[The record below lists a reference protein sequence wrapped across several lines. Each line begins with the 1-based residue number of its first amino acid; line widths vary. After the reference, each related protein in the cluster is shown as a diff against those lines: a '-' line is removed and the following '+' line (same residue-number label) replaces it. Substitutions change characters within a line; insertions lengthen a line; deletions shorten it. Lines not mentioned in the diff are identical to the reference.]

1 MIRSKPFTRLALA
14 ATCCLT
20 PLAAAAAQPADQA
33 GQATAIDEVV
43 VMARKQGETLLD
55 APATINVLQE
65 HALEAANITNATQLS
80 GIVPGLVIMQGTAG
94 ASSSFRGL
102 GSTSADPSVE
112 SSVATFL
119 DGVYLGHPR
128 DYILPIYD
136 VAQVELIKGTQ
147 STLLGKN
154 TSLGA
159 ISIVSRKPRGV
170 FGYDLSLTH
179 SDGIGGNRLEGGLD
193 TPLGHGFTLRI
204 AGVVNDEGGYVRNVH
219 LGDKERRVSD
229 SSGRLVLTGPL
240 GGSGELTV
248 IYQHDDRQTDGH
260 YLELLSDPNGVVT
273 GRALAL
279 GQTGF
284 EAVGNDR
291 AYSGADAAGPSG
303 VAGPLQFD
311 NQKGDRL
318 TIIGSHDLG
327 PYKLTAQ
334 TAWVQWKSR
343 RATDLDLTRAQL
355 LDLYDREKNYVL
367 SQEIRLASPAT
378 DRFSWLAGL
387 YYYKNNWR
395 IVRSAKAQTGGGVF
409 PFPGAVTGD
418 LLVNTEAWSGF
429 GSARY
434 DLTDRLTFSAGL
446 RYTDEDK
453 TPTYE
458 RVASGFFALPSQSPT
473 LPKTTLATKT
483 AKKLDGDVGVQF
495 HPSARTM
502 LYATWSKGSKSG
514 GFQTSP
520 TTLGGAAF
528 EGETAYTSEAG
539 AKFEFPGR
547 GYLTAAIFDTRVDG
561 FQVSR
566 VAVVD
571 ANAQSVIS
579 NGDIGARG
587 AEANGSWKVDEHLT
601 LGANLVYSDAKFR
614 KDFPETGALV
624 AYEDMRL
631 PRAPKWSG
639 AVNIRYSRPVGE
651 RLTLRLEGAAAYTG
665 DADLQLRSTDPLAP
679 IAKAHTLLDG
689 QIALADEGRGWE
701 VALIG
706 TNLTNERFATFDTA
720 VTAGGGAYYGTLN
733 RPRVIAVQLKLSH

>member
-1 MIRSKPFTRLALA
+1 
-14 ATCCLT
+14 
-20 PLAAAAAQPADQA
+20 
-33 GQATAIDEVV
+33 
-43 VMARKQGETLLD
+43 MARKQGETLLD

-65 HALEAANITNATQLS
+65 QALAAANITNATQLS

-102 GSTSADPSVE
+102 GSTSADPSME

-119 DGVYLGHPR
+119 DGIYLGHPR

-159 ISIVSRKPRGV
+159 ISIVSRKPRSV

-179 SDGIGGNRLEGGLD
+179 SDGLDANRLEGGLD
-193 TPLGHGFTLRI
+193 APLGGGFALRV
-204 AGVVNDEGGYVRNVH
+204 AGMVNDEDGYVRNLH
-219 LGDKERRVSD
+219 LGDKERRVNEN
-229 SSGRLVLTGPL
+229 SGRLILTGPL
-240 GGSGELTV
+240 GGGGDLMV

-260 YLELLSDPNGVVT
+260 YFEVLSDPNGVVT
-273 GRALAL
+273 GRARAL
-279 GQTGF
+279 GQTNF
-284 EAVGNDR
+284 EAIGNDR
-291 AYSGADAAGPSG
+291 SYSGADAVGTG

-318 TIIGSHDLG
+318 TAVGTADLG
-327 PYKLTAQ
+327 RYKLTAQ

-367 SQEIRLASPAT
+367 SQEVRLASPAT
-378 DRFSWLAGL
+378 DRLSWLAGL

-395 IVRSAKAQTGGGVF
+395 LVRAAKAQTGGGVF
-409 PFPGAVTGD
+409 PFPGAVSGD
-418 LLVNTEAWSGF
+418 LLVNTQAWSGF
-429 GSARY
+429 GSARF
-434 DLTDRLTFSAGL
+434 DLTQRVQLSAGL

-453 TPTYE
+453 TPTYQ
-458 RVASGFFALPSQSPT
+458 RVSSGFFALPSQSPS

-483 AKKLDGDVGVQF
+483 AKKLDGDIGLQF
-495 HPSARTM
+495 HPSDRTM

-528 EGETAYTSEAG
+528 DGETAYTSEAG
-539 AKFEFPGR
+539 AKFEFPAR

-566 VAVVD
+566 VEVVD
-571 ANAQSVIS
+571 GNAQSVIS

-587 AEANGSWKVDEHLT
+587 AEANGSWEVDQHLT
-601 LGANLVYSDAKFR
+601 LNANLVYSDAKFT
-614 KDFPETGALV
+614 KDFGASGALV
-624 AYEDMRL
+624 AYKNMPL

-639 AVNIRYSRPVGE
+639 AVSARYSHPIGE
-651 RLTLRLEGAAAYTG
+651 RLNLRVEGAAAYTG
-665 DADLQLRSTDPLAP
+665 NADLQLRSTDPRAP

-689 QIALADEGRGWE
+689 QIAIGDEARGWE

-706 TNLTNERFATFDTA
+706 TNLTDERYVTFDTA
-720 VTAGGGAYYGTLN
+720 VTAGGQAYYGTLN
-733 RPRVIAVQLKLSH
+733 RPRVVAVQLKLSH